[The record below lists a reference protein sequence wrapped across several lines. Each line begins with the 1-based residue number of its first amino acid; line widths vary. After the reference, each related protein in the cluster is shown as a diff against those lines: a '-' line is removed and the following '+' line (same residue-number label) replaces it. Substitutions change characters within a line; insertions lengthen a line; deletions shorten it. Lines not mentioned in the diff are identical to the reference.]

1 MSTATILLVDDDE
14 VLSQVLRRVL
24 TRDGYR
30 VVEAGSV
37 AQALDLTR
45 EDKPQLGLLDLSLPD
60 GDGMGL
66 AMKLRAQGVDCP
78 LILVTAYPL
87 RLRDRPELR
96 GSFTRILTKPLNL
109 QDLRQ
114 AIDAALTE
122 PAAATAPTPAPEFS
136 ATAVAE
142 SSAAPLAALRP
153 QANTRGSAPGG
164 RRRAVVLGGTILV
177 GLAFLCFVVVFPALG
192 LPGLGEWFGKS
203 AAPTAAA
210 AEERGPAATLVEND
224 LNSLRMAPD
233 VAAHL
238 GVKTVP
244 VDTPEEGQ
252 ELTLSGTLN
261 LDPDY
266 LAHVHPRFP
275 GEVIEVGPY
284 RSPGASH
291 AENRPLRFGDPVV
304 EGQLLAVLWSKDLG
318 EKKNDLIEGLAKL
331 WTDQKSLTASEELY
345 RDLAGSEANV
355 RLQRG
360 VVAADLSAVDRAR
373 NALRIWRLT
382 EKEIK
387 EVEDEAK
394 AVYEERTR
402 LLNVPGEKKT
412 PQGGDWTRWARLEV
426 KANFAGVIVERN
438 LAKSGELVDV
448 TQDLFKIADMTH
460 LVVWAHAYEQDL
472 PLLRDLSR
480 PIPWTV
486 RLTSDPTSAG
496 GEGRV
501 LDSPG
506 ADEVGPIIDPNQHTA
521 LVVGRV
527 NNSDPDSRR
536 RLRDGQFVTATIP
549 IPPPADVVAI
559 PSAGLVEDGG
569 DSVVFVQSNAAAP
582 VFTMKRV
589 KVMRRL
595 QGWVWVLSQSD
606 AAEKSD
612 AFQLIK
618 PKERVVTDGAVS
630 LMATLKDLQ
639 DKKKAEK

>member
-1 MSTATILLVDDDE
+1 MSAATILLVDDDE

-37 AQALDLTR
+37 AQALELTR

-60 GDGMGL
+60 GDGMEL
-66 AMKLRAQGVDCP
+66 ATKLRAQGVDCP

-87 RLRDRPELR
+87 RLRDQPQLS
-96 GSFTRILTKPLNL
+96 GAFTRILTKPLNL

-114 AIDAALTE
+114 AIDAALKE
-122 PAAATAPTPAPEFS
+122 SAVVVPATAEHELPTTTVPELS
-136 ATAVAE
+136 VP
-142 SSAAPLAALRP
+142 PLP
-153 QANTRGSAPGG
+153 HTNPSGPAPGG
-164 RRRAVVLGGTILV
+164 RLRAAVLGGAILV
-177 GLAFLCFVVVFPALG
+177 GVAFFCCVVILPALG
-192 LPGLGEWFGKS
+192 LPGLGEWIAKP
-203 AAPTAAA
+203 ATPTVAA
-210 AEERGPAATLVEND
+210 AEERGPAATLGEKD
-224 LNSLRMAPD
+224 LNSMRMAPEVVD
-233 VAAHL
+233 HL
-238 GVKTVP
+238 GVKTVV
-244 VDTPEEGQ
+244 VDRPKEGQ
-252 ELTLSGTLN
+252 ELTLPGTLN

-275 GEVIEVGPY
+275 GEVIEIGPY
-284 RSPGASH
+284 RAPGASH
-291 AENRPLRFGDPVV
+291 AEDRPLRFGDPVV

-360 VVAADLSAVDRAR
+360 VVAADLSAVSRAR
-373 NALRIWRLT
+373 NALRIWRLS
-382 EKEIK
+382 EKEIQ

-394 AVYEERTR
+394 AVYGERAR
-402 LLNVPGEKKT
+402 LLDAPGEKKT

-426 KANFAGVIVERN
+426 KAKFAGTIVERN
-438 LAKSGELVDV
+438 VAKSGELVDV
-448 TQDLFKIADMTH
+448 TQDLFKIADMSH

-472 PLLRDLSR
+472 PLLRDLPR

-486 RLTSDPTSAG
+486 RLTSDPTG
-496 GEGRV
+496 GGNEGRV

-527 NNSDPDSRR
+527 DNSDPDSRR
-536 RLRDGQFVTATIP
+536 RLRDGQFVTATIY

-569 DSVVFVQSNAAAP
+569 DSVVFVQADAKTPA
-582 VFTMKRV
+582 FTMKRV
-589 KVMRRL
+589 KVVRRMR
-595 QGWVWVLSQSD
+595 GWVWVLSQRD
-606 AAEKSD
+606 NADKSEV
-612 AFQLIK
+612 FQLIM
-618 PKERVVTDGAVS
+618 PKDRVVTDGAVMLKS
-630 LMATLKDLQ
+630 TLEDLQ

>member
-1 MSTATILLVDDDE
+1 MSAATILLVDDDE

-37 AQALDLTR
+37 AQALELTR
-45 EDKPQLGLLDLSLPD
+45 EDRPQLGLLDLSLPD
-60 GDGMGL
+60 GDGMEL
-66 AMKLRAQGVDCP
+66 ATKLRAQGVDCP
-78 LILVTAYPL
+78 MILVTAYPL
-87 RLRDRPELR
+87 RLRDQPELR
-96 GSFTRILTKPLNL
+96 GAFTRILTKPLNL

-114 AIDAALTE
+114 AIDAALKA
-122 PAAATAPTPAPEFS
+122 PAVVVPAMVEHELPTAAVPALSAPPFVP
-136 ATAVAE
+136 
-142 SSAAPLAALRP
+142 PP
-153 QANTRGSAPGG
+153 NPNGPAPGG
-164 RRRAVVLGGTILV
+164 RMRAAVLGGAILV
-177 GLAFLCFVVVFPALG
+177 GVAFFLCVVVLPALG
-192 LPGLGEWFGKS
+192 LPGLGEWIAKPATPTV
-203 AAPTAAA
+203 AAP
-210 AEERGPAATLVEND
+210 EERGSAAVLDDKD
-224 LNSLRMAPD
+224 LNSLRMASD
-233 VAAHL
+233 VVDHF
-238 GVKTVP
+238 GIKTVV
-244 VDTPEEGQ
+244 VDRPKEGQ
-252 ELTLSGTLN
+252 ELTLPGTLN

-275 GEVIEVGPY
+275 GEVIEIGPY
-284 RSPGASH
+284 RAPGTSH
-291 AENRPLRFGDPVV
+291 AEDRPLRFGDPVV

-360 VVAADLSAVDRAR
+360 VVAADLSAVGRAR

-382 EKEIK
+382 EKEIQ

-394 AVYEERTR
+394 AVYGERNR
-402 LLNVPGEKKT
+402 LLEAPGEKKT

-426 KANFAGVIVERN
+426 KAKFAGTIVERN
-438 LAKSGELVDV
+438 VAKSGELVDV
-448 TQDLFKIADMTH
+448 TQDLFKIADMSH

-472 PLLRDLSR
+472 PLLRDLPR

-486 RLTSDPTSAG
+486 RLTSDPTGAG
-496 GEGRV
+496 NEGRV
-501 LDSPG
+501 LDSPS

-527 NNSDPDSRR
+527 DNSDLDPRR

-549 IPPPADVVAI
+549 IPPPAGVVAI

-569 DSVVFVQSNAAAP
+569 DSVVFVQADPKTP

-589 KVMRRL
+589 KVVRRMR
-595 QGWVWVLSQSD
+595 GWVWVLSQGD
-606 AAEKSD
+606 NADKSEV
-612 AFQLIK
+612 FQRITPGK
-618 PKERVVTDGAVS
+618 WVVTNGAVGLKS
-630 LMATLKDLQ
+630 TLEDLQ

>member
-1 MSTATILLVDDDE
+1 M
-14 VLSQVLRRVL
+14 
-24 TRDGYR
+24 
-30 VVEAGSV
+30 
-37 AQALDLTR
+37 
-45 EDKPQLGLLDLSLPD
+45 
-60 GDGMGL
+60 
-66 AMKLRAQGVDCP
+66 
-78 LILVTAYPL
+78 
-87 RLRDRPELR
+87 
-96 GSFTRILTKPLNL
+96 
-109 QDLRQ
+109 
-114 AIDAALTE
+114 
-122 PAAATAPTPAPEFS
+122 
-136 ATAVAE
+136 
-142 SSAAPLAALRP
+142 
-153 QANTRGSAPGG
+153 
-164 RRRAVVLGGTILV
+164 RAVMLAGTILV

-203 AAPTAAA
+203 AAPTVAA
-210 AEERGPAATLVEND
+210 AEERGPAATLDEKD
-224 LNSLRMAPD
+224 SNSLRMAPD
-233 VAAHL
+233 VVEHL

-244 VDTPEEGQ
+244 VDTPKEGQ

-266 LAHVHPRFP
+266 LAHIHPRFP
-275 GEVIEVGPY
+275 GEVIEIGPY
-284 RSPGASH
+284 RPLGASH
-291 AENRPLRFGDPVV
+291 PANRPLRFGDPVV

-345 RDLAGSEANV
+345 HDLAGSEANV

-402 LLNVPGEKKT
+402 LLNAPGEKKT

-496 GEGRV
+496 SEGRV

-527 NNSDPDSRR
+527 NNSNPDPRR

-549 IPPPADVVAI
+549 IPPPAGVVAV
-559 PSAGLVEDGG
+559 PSAGLVEDGA
-569 DSVVFVQSNAAAP
+569 DSVVFVQEDPKTP

-589 KVMRRL
+589 KVVRRL
-595 QGWVWVLSQSD
+595 QGWAWVLSQSD
-606 AAEKSD
+606 NADKSD
-612 AFQLIK
+612 SFQMIM
-618 PKERVVTDGAVS
+618 PKERVVTDGAVV
-630 LMATLKDLQ
+630 LKAALEDLQ

>member
-1 MSTATILLVDDDE
+1 MSAATILLVDDDE

-45 EDKPQLGLLDLSLPD
+45 DDRPQLGLLDLSLPD
-60 GDGMGL
+60 GDGMEL
-66 AMKLRAQGVDCP
+66 ATKLRAQGVSCP

-87 RLRDRPELR
+87 RLRERPELR
-96 GSFTRILTKPLNL
+96 SSFTRILTKPLNL

-122 PAAATAPTPAPEFS
+122 PPVVAASTAEPEIS
-136 ATAVAE
+136 TAAVPE
-142 SSAAPLAALRP
+142 LSAAPLLP
-153 QANTRGSAPGG
+153 QANASGPAPGG
-164 RRRAVVLGGTILV
+164 LIRAAVLGGTILV
-177 GLAFLCFVVVFPALG
+177 GVAFFCFVVIFPALG
-192 LPGLGEWFGKS
+192 LPGLGEWFGKP
-203 AAPTAAA
+203 AAPTVAAT
-210 AEERGPAATLVEND
+210 EERGPAATLVEKD
-224 LNSLRMAPD
+224 LNSMRMAPD
-233 VAAHL
+233 VVEHL
-238 GVKTVP
+238 GVKTVA
-244 VDTPEEGQ
+244 VDGPKEGQ
-252 ELTLSGTLN
+252 ELTLPGTLN

-275 GEVIEVGPY
+275 GEVIEIGPY
-284 RSPGASH
+284 RVPGATH
-291 AENRPLRFGDPVV
+291 PEDRPLRFGDPVV

-382 EKEIK
+382 EKEIQ

-394 AVYEERTR
+394 AVYGERTR
-402 LLNVPGEKKT
+402 LLNIPGEKKT
-412 PQGGDWTRWARLEV
+412 PQGGDWKRWARLEV

-486 RLTSDPTSAG
+486 RLTSDPTGAG
-496 GEGRV
+496 SEGRI

-527 NNSDPDSRR
+527 ENSDPDPRR
-536 RLRDGQFVTATIP
+536 RLRDGQFVTATIH
-549 IPPPADVVAI
+549 IPPPAGVVAI

-569 DSVVFVQSNAAAP
+569 DSVVFVQADPKAP

-595 QGWVWVLSQSD
+595 QGWVWVLSQRDD
-606 AAEKSD
+606 ADKNEV
-612 AFQLIK
+612 FQLIK

-630 LMATLKDLQ
+630 LKATLEDLQ